1 VLGQQSNQSQ
11 SIHIKAY
18 SEGVLESALK
28 DAESVVSLAGLQRIA
43 ADEVA
48 VPIGASGRDIGGSE
62 RDAPEMCRA
71 QIECAGI
78 VPWWAWDRGGKR
90 CK

>member
-1 VLGQQSNQSQ
+1 VLGQQSNQNQ

-28 DAESVVSLAGLQRIA
+28 DAESVVSLGGLQRIA

-48 VPIGASGRDIGGSE
+48 GTVSSSGAAASGI
-62 RDAPEMCRA
+62 
-71 QIECAGI
+71 AG
-78 VPWWAWDRGGKR
+78 AR
-90 CK
+90 